1 MAELT
6 REKFE
11 KKIKK
16 YLEQQNKKNDYA
28 FDTSVILQN
37 LMDSYDGG
45 ISFSENWEI
54 ADEYIK
60 SVIPQYGNG
69 NAEALRMGHQQ
80 EKERE
85 QYEQQQQAEQQQ
97 ALEQVKNNLNPDLEK
112 YFFVPRQLIKA
123 LRAGDFNGLIFF
135 GNAGLGKTF
144 CVETEVPKNELL
156 KVDTHITSLELV
168 NLAYDNGNGCRDKI
182 IFFDDVANILEN
194 PLNIGILKAMLWSV
208 SGKRTITYKS
218 TQNRINLPPS
228 IEFFGKVIIATNK
241 ENIDNPH
248 LLAVLSRCLQFK
260 FNFDKATMMKML
272 TEYAKTLET
281 KLSHDEKISVVTDF
295 LWRRKSAIL
304 NLNFRLVKHLVLLRE
319 YCKVNNIEWQQF
331 LTSQLEIKPE
341 VKELYN
347 LLATTDDKTACQEW
361 QEITGQSRRQFYH
374 IKKKFWCKDEI
385 TFALTETE
393 QQQASAPI
401 MAI

>member
-16 YLEQQNKKNDYA
+16 YLEQQNKNNDYA

-156 KVDTHITSLELV
+156 KVDTHITSLEL
-168 NLAYDNGNGCRDKI
+168 
-182 IFFDDVANILEN
+182 
-194 PLNIGILKAMLWSV
+194 
-208 SGKRTITYKS
+208 
-218 TQNRINLPPS
+218 
-228 IEFFGKVIIATNK
+228 
-241 ENIDNPH
+241 
-248 LLAVLSRCLQFK
+248 
-260 FNFDKATMMKML
+260 
-272 TEYAKTLET
+272 
-281 KLSHDEKISVVTDF
+281 
-295 LWRRKSAIL
+295 
-304 NLNFRLVKHLVLLRE
+304 
-319 YCKVNNIEWQQF
+319 
-331 LTSQLEIKPE
+331 
-341 VKELYN
+341 
-347 LLATTDDKTACQEW
+347 
-361 QEITGQSRRQFYH
+361 
-374 IKKKFWCKDEI
+374 
-385 TFALTETE
+385 
-393 QQQASAPI
+393 
-401 MAI
+401 